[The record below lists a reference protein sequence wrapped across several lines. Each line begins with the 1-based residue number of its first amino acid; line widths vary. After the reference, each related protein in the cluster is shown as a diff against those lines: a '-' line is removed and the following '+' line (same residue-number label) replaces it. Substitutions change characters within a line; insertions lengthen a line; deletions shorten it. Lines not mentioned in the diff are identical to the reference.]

1 MRRTLV
7 QRSPTPYMEENME
20 IIRRECLWLFGLA
33 AAASPIG
40 SRTHS
45 AAYAQAEP
53 QLTQILRRDLV
64 GQDHTVQETVAS
76 IAEFPTGSAAPWHM
90 HPSAQELLQV
100 IEGALAVEV
109 EGQGKALI
117 EAGEAVIIPAD
128 LVHLARNE
136 STTAAGK
143 ALVVHSRAAKDKPLT
158 IMRT

>member
-53 QLTQILRRDLV
+53 KLTQILRRDLV

-90 HPSAQELLQV
+90 HPSAQE
-100 IEGALAVEV
+100 IASRDRRRSHRRSRRSRKGAY
-109 EGQGKALI
+109 
-117 EAGEAVIIPAD
+117 
-128 LVHLARNE
+128 R
-136 STTAAGK
+136 
-143 ALVVHSRAAKDKPLT
+143 SRRSGDYSC
-158 IMRT
+158 